1 MQPRRTALALLL
13 CIAGTA
19 CADGEPG
26 WTGTIS
32 DSAGI
37 TMVANT
43 NTGIWAPGG
52 EWILEEELRIGVAE
66 GEPQYQFG
74 SVHRI
79 AVDSRNR
86 ILVLDGMEQHIQV
99 YSPEGVYQQTIGGR
113 GEGPG
118 ELQAAMF
125 LLIGPGDTILVPDGR
140 TLRFNRYAPDG
151 SASGSS
157 RMPLEAGRP
166 ITFKTTPSGVIA
178 EQIRPAAVP
187 GEPPPE
193 NPEDVLVL
201 LASDGTVSDT
211 LMTFPSGELIGPAGV
226 RVFASEPTWD
236 ITDELQ
242 LIFGVTDDYR
252 IGVYAGGRLTRIITK
267 PFQRTPV
274 TEQDQAAVM
283 GVMERR
289 WAAAPSVTEEMK
301 ARLRSRWSFADVYP
315 AYQSL
320 AFGPAGTIWVQR
332 VKLVSEFSDDE
343 LENWQNARSAEW
355 DVFDRDGRLLGV
367 VAMPPRFTPMQF
379 RGDEIY
385 GVARDE
391 SGVEYVVRL
400 RVSGDL
406 GEETGR

>member
-1 MQPRRTALALLL
+1 MQPRITALALLL
-13 CIAGTA
+13 CTAAMA
-19 CADGEPG
+19 CADGEHG
-26 WTGTIS
+26 WTGVMS

-43 NTGIWAPGG
+43 NAGIWAPGE
-52 EWILEEELRIGVAE
+52 EWTLAEELRIGAQE
-66 GEPQYQFG
+66 GPPEYQFG

-140 TLRFNRYAPDG
+140 NLRFNRYAPDG

-166 ITFKTTPSGVIA
+166 ITFNTTPSGVIA

-187 GEPPPE
+187 GEPTSG
-193 NPEDVLVL
+193 NPNDVLVL
-201 LASDGTVSDT
+201 LATDGTVTDT
-211 LMTFPSGELIGPAGV
+211 LMTFAPGAMIGPGGV
-226 RVFASEPTWD
+226 RAFAPEPTWD
-236 ITDELQ
+236 IGDELQ
-242 LIFGVTDDYR
+242 LLFGATDDYS
-252 IGVYAGGRLTRIITK
+252 ISLYARGRLTRIITK
-267 PFQRTPV
+267 PFQRIAV
-274 TEQDQAAVM
+274 TDQDQAAVM

-289 WAAAPSVTEEMK
+289 WAAEPSVTEEMR

-315 AYQSL
+315 AYQSV

-332 VKLVSEFSDDE
+332 VKPVSQLSDDD
-343 LENWQNARSAEW
+343 LENWQSARSAEW
-355 DVFDRDGRLLGV
+355 DVFDRDGRFLGT
-367 VAMPPRFTPMQF
+367 VAMPQRFTPMQF

-400 RVSGDL
+400 RVIGDL
-406 GEETGR
+406 G

>member
-1 MQPRRTALALLL
+1 MQPRITALALLL
-13 CIAGTA
+13 CTAAMA
-19 CADGEPG
+19 CADGEHG
-26 WTGTIS
+26 WTGVMS

-43 NTGIWAPGG
+43 NAGIWAPGE
-52 EWILEEELRIGVAE
+52 EWTLAEELRIGAQE
-66 GEPQYQFG
+66 GPPEYQFG

-140 TLRFNRYAPDG
+140 NLRFNRYAPDG

-166 ITFKTTPSGVIA
+166 ITFNTTPSGVIA

-187 GEPPPE
+187 GEPTSG
-193 NPEDVLVL
+193 NPNDVLVL
-201 LASDGTVSDT
+201 LATDGTVTDT
-211 LMTFPSGELIGPAGV
+211 LMTFAPGAMIGPGGV
-226 RVFASEPTWD
+226 RAFAPEPSWD
-236 ITDELQ
+236 ITDDLQ
-242 LIFGVTDDYR
+242 LLFGGTDDYR
-252 IGVYAGGRLTRIITK
+252 ISLYARGRLTRIITK
-267 PFQRTPV
+267 PFQRIAV
-274 TEQDQAAVM
+274 TDQDQAAVM

-289 WAAAPSVTEEMK
+289 WAAEPSVTEEMR

-315 AYQSL
+315 AYQSV

-332 VKLVSEFSDDE
+332 VKLVSQFSDDD
-343 LENWQNARSAEW
+343 LENWQSARSAEW
-355 DVFDRDGRLLGV
+355 DVFDRDGRFLGT
-367 VAMPPRFTPMQF
+367 VAMPQRFTPMQF

-400 RVSGDL
+400 RVIGDL
-406 GEETGR
+406 G